1 MQSLPTSI
9 PEVIVLT
16 PPVFTDSRGYFL
28 ETYQQKKYAELGIPK
43 PFVQDNQSYSTK
55 NVLRGLHF
63 QLRYPQGKLV
73 RVTQGT
79 VFDVAVDI
87 RRNSPTF
94 GKWHG
99 EILSAENKKQM
110 YIPENFAHGF
120 CVLSDSAEFL
130 YKCTD
135 FYVPGDEAGL
145 IWNDSQIGIK
155 WPISEPILSAKDAD
169 LPSLEDSLSLV
180 TGSQN
185 RAGVYCY
192 LEQSWRDAGLV
203 WDTHW

>member
-1 MQSLPTSI
+1 MEIFPTSI
-9 PEVIVLT
+9 PEVVVLA
-16 PPVFTDSRGYFL
+16 PPVFTDSRGYFF
-28 ETYQQKKYAELGIPK
+28 ETYQQQKYAALGITK
-43 PFVQDNQSYSTK
+43 PFVQDNQSRSTK
-55 NVLRGLHF
+55 HVLRGLHF
-63 QLRYPQGKLV
+63 QLRHPQAKLV

-79 VFDVAVDI
+79 VFDVAVDM

-99 EILSAENKKQM
+99 EILSAENRKQM

-145 IWNDSQIGIK
+145 IWNDTQIGIE
-155 WPISEPILSAKDAD
+155 WPIQEPILSAKDAVLPGWAD
-169 LPSLEDSLSLV
+169 ALDLLPSGE
-180 TGSQN
+180 
-185 RAGVYCY
+185 
-192 LEQSWRDAGLV
+192 
-203 WDTHW
+203 

>member
-1 MQSLPTSI
+1 MEIIKTSI
-9 PEVIVLT
+9 PEVIVFI

-28 ETYQQKKYAELGIPK
+28 ETYQQQKYAAAGISK

-63 QLRYPQGKLV
+63 QLRHPQGKLV
-73 RVTQGT
+73 RVTQGS
-79 VFDVAVDI
+79 VFDVAIDI
-87 RRNSPTF
+87 RKNSPTF

-120 CVLSDSAEFL
+120 CILSDSAEFV

-135 FYVPGDEAGL
+135 FYVPGDESGL
-145 IWNDSQIGIK
+145 IWNDPRLGIK
-155 WPISEPILSAKDAD
+155 WPIEQPILSAKDTV
-169 LPSLEDSLSLV
+169 LPSLDEV
-180 TGSQN
+180 
-185 RAGVYCY
+185 
-192 LEQSWRDAGLV
+192 LELLPD
-203 WDTHW
+203 

>member
-1 MQSLPTSI
+1 MKIMQTAI
-9 PEVIVLT
+9 PAVIVIE
-16 PPVFTDSRGYFL
+16 PAVVTDHRGYFL
-28 ETYQQKKYAELGIPK
+28 ETYQQKKYADLGISHN
-43 PFVQDNQSYSTK
+43 FVQDNQSYSAQ

-73 RVTQGT
+73 RVTKGT

-99 EILSAENKKQM
+99 EILSAENNKQM

-120 CVLSDSAEFL
+120 CVLSDGAEFL

-135 FYVPGDEAGL
+135 FYVPGDEIGV
-145 IWNDSQIGIK
+145 IWNDPHIDIK
-155 WPISEPILSAKDAD
+155 WPVQDPILSQKDTE
-169 LPSLEDSLSLV
+169 LPSLFDILDLLP
-180 TGSQN
+180 TG
-185 RAGVYCY
+185 
-192 LEQSWRDAGLV
+192 
-203 WDTHW
+203 

>member
-1 MQSLPTSI
+1 MEIIKTSI
-9 PEVIVLT
+9 SEVIVFV

-28 ETYQQKKYAELGIPK
+28 ETYQQRKYAEAGIPK

-63 QLRYPQGKLV
+63 QLHHPQGKLV
-73 RVTQGT
+73 RVIQGS
-79 VFDVAVDI
+79 VFDVAIDI
-87 RRNSPTF
+87 RKNSPTF

-120 CVLSDSAEFL
+120 CVLSDSAEFV

-135 FYVPGDEAGL
+135 FYVPGDEVGL
-145 IWNDSQIGIK
+145 IWNDPQVGVK
-155 WPISEPILSAKDAD
+155 WPIEQPILSDKDAV
-169 LPSLEDSLSLV
+169 LPSWAEILELLPD
-180 TGSQN
+180 
-185 RAGVYCY
+185 
-192 LEQSWRDAGLV
+192 
-203 WDTHW
+203 

>member
-1 MQSLPTSI
+1 MEIIQTSI
-9 PEVIVLT
+9 PEIIVFV

-28 ETYQQKKYAELGIPK
+28 ETYQQQKYAAAGIPK

-63 QLRYPQGKLV
+63 QLRHPQGKLV
-73 RVTQGT
+73 RVTQGI

-110 YIPENFAHGF
+110 YVPENFAHGF

-145 IWNDSQIGIK
+145 IWNDPQIMVE
-155 WPISEPILSAKDAD
+155 WPIDAPILSSKDAVLPKMVD
-169 LPSLEDSLSLV
+169 ILDLLPSGE
-180 TGSQN
+180 
-185 RAGVYCY
+185 
-192 LEQSWRDAGLV
+192 
-203 WDTHW
+203 

>member
-1 MQSLPTSI
+1 MEIIKTAIS
-9 PEVIVLT
+9 EVIVFV

-28 ETYQQKKYAELGIPK
+28 ETYQQKKYAEAGIPK

-63 QLRYPQGKLV
+63 QLHHPQGKLV
-73 RVTQGT
+73 RVIQGS
-79 VFDVAVDI
+79 VFDVAIDI
-87 RRNSPTF
+87 RKNSPTF

-120 CVLSDSAEFL
+120 CVLSDSAEFV

-135 FYVPGDEAGL
+135 FYVPGDEVGL
-145 IWNDSQIGIK
+145 IWNDPQVGIK
-155 WPISEPILSAKDAD
+155 WPIEQPILSDKDAV
-169 LPSLEDSLSLV
+169 LPSWAEVLEVLPD
-180 TGSQN
+180 
-185 RAGVYCY
+185 
-192 LEQSWRDAGLV
+192 
-203 WDTHW
+203 

>member
-1 MQSLPTSI
+1 MEIEKTSI

-28 ETYQQKKYAELGIPK
+28 ETYQQQKYAELGMTK

-55 NVLRGLHF
+55 DVLRGLHF
-63 QLRYPQGKLV
+63 QLRHPQAKLV

-99 EILSAENKKQM
+99 EILSAENRKQM

-135 FYVPGDEAGL
+135 FYIPGDEAGL
-145 IWNDSQIGIK
+145 IWNDPQIGIK
-155 WPISEPILSAKDAD
+155 WPIHAPILSVKDAVLPGLAAALD
-169 LPSLEDSLSLV
+169 LLPSGE
-180 TGSQN
+180 
-185 RAGVYCY
+185 
-192 LEQSWRDAGLV
+192 
-203 WDTHW
+203 

>member
-1 MQSLPTSI
+1 MKIIQTSI
-9 PEVIVLT
+9 PEVIIFI
-16 PPVFTDSRGYFL
+16 PPVFTDSRGHFL
-28 ETYQQKKYAELGIPK
+28 ETYQQQKYAEAGILK

-63 QLRYPQGKLV
+63 QLRHPQAKLV
-73 RVTQGT
+73 RVTRGS
-79 VFDVAVDI
+79 VFDVAIDI
-87 RRNSPTF
+87 RKNSPTF

-99 EILSAENKKQM
+99 EILSAENKKQL

-145 IWNDSQIGIK
+145 IWNDAQLGIK
-155 WPISEPILSAKDAD
+155 WPIDQPILSEKDAV
-169 LPSLEDSLSLV
+169 LPSLADVLELLP
-180 TGSQN
+180 TG
-185 RAGVYCY
+185 
-192 LEQSWRDAGLV
+192 
-203 WDTHW
+203 

>member
-1 MQSLPTSI
+1 MDIIQTSI
-9 PEVIVLT
+9 PGVIVFT
-16 PPVFTDSRGYFL
+16 PPVFSDSRGYFL
-28 ETYQQKKYAELGIPK
+28 ETYQQQKYAEAGIPK

-55 NVLRGLHF
+55 DVLRGLHF
-63 QLRYPQGKLV
+63 QLRHPQAKLV
-73 RVTQGT
+73 RVTQGS
-79 VFDVAVDI
+79 VFDVAIDI

-120 CVLSDSAEFL
+120 CVLSDSAEFV

-145 IWNDSQIGIK
+145 IWNDPQLGIE
-155 WPISEPILSAKDAD
+155 WPIDRPILSPKDAE
-169 LPSLEDSLSLV
+169 LPKLSAVLELLPLD
-180 TGSQN
+180 
-185 RAGVYCY
+185 
-192 LEQSWRDAGLV
+192 
-203 WDTHW
+203 

>member
-1 MQSLPTSI
+1 MEIIKTSI
-9 PEVIVLT
+9 PEVIVFV

-28 ETYQQKKYAELGIPK
+28 ETYQQQKYAEAGISK

-63 QLRYPQGKLV
+63 QLRHPQAKLV

-79 VFDVAVDI
+79 VFDVAIDI
-87 RRNSPTF
+87 RKHSPTF

-110 YIPENFAHGF
+110 YVPENFAHGF

-135 FYVPGDEAGL
+135 FYVPGDESGL
-145 IWNDSQIGIK
+145 IWNDPQLGID
-155 WPISEPILSAKDAD
+155 WPIDRPILSDKDAA
-169 LPSLEDSLSLV
+169 LPSLADVLAL
-180 TGSQN
+180 
-185 RAGVYCY
+185 
-192 LEQSWRDAGLV
+192 LPD
-203 WDTHW
+203 

>member
-1 MQSLPTSI
+1 MEIIQTSI
-9 PEVIVLT
+9 PGVLVFA

-28 ETYQQKKYAELGIPK
+28 ETYQQKKYAEAGISK
-43 PFVQDNQSYSTK
+43 PFVQDNQSYSVK

-79 VFDVAVDI
+79 VFDVAIDI

-99 EILSAENKKQM
+99 EILSAENKRQL
-110 YIPENFAHGF
+110 YVPENFAHGF
-120 CVLSDSAEFL
+120 CVLSESAEFL

-145 IWNDSQIGIK
+145 IWDDPQLAIE
-155 WPISEPILSAKDAD
+155 WPIDRPILSAKDAE
-169 LPSLEDSLSLV
+169 LPTLAASLELLPM
-180 TGSQN
+180 
-185 RAGVYCY
+185 
-192 LEQSWRDAGLV
+192 E
-203 WDTHW
+203 

>member
-1 MQSLPTSI
+1 MEIIPTSI
-9 PEVIVLT
+9 SEVIVLA

-28 ETYQQKKYAELGIPK
+28 ETYQQQKYAELGIPK

-99 EILSAENKKQM
+99 EILSAENRRQM

-145 IWNDSQIGIK
+145 IWNDPQIGIK
-155 WPISEPILSAKDAD
+155 WPICAPILSSKDDQLPKLAD
-169 LPSLEDSLSLV
+169 ILDLLPS
-180 TGSQN
+180 G
-185 RAGVYCY
+185 
-192 LEQSWRDAGLV
+192 
-203 WDTHW
+203 

>member
-1 MQSLPTSI
+1 MEILKSSI
-9 PEVIVLT
+9 PEVIVLA

-79 VFDVAVDI
+79 VFDVAIDI
-87 RRNSPTF
+87 RKNSPTF

-99 EILSAENKKQM
+99 EILSAENHKQM

-135 FYVPGDEAGL
+135 FYVPGDEGGL
-145 IWNDSQIGIK
+145 IWNDPQLGIK
-155 WPISEPILSAKDAD
+155 WPIDLPILSDKDAALPQIAD
-169 LPSLEDSLSLV
+169 ILELLPSD
-180 TGSQN
+180 
-185 RAGVYCY
+185 
-192 LEQSWRDAGLV
+192 
-203 WDTHW
+203 

>member
-1 MQSLPTSI
+1 MEILPTSI
-9 PEVIVLT
+9 PEVIILA

-28 ETYQQKKYAELGIPK
+28 ETYQQQKYAELGITK

-55 NVLRGLHF
+55 HVLRGLHF
-63 QLRYPQGKLV
+63 QLRYPQAKLV
-73 RVTQGT
+73 RVTHGA

-99 EILSAENKKQM
+99 EILSAENRKQM

-145 IWNDSQIGIK
+145 MWNDPQIGIE
-155 WPISEPILSAKDAD
+155 WPVREPILSAKDAVLPGWTDVID
-169 LPSLEDSLSLV
+169 LLP
-180 TGSQN
+180 
-185 RAGVYCY
+185 AGK
-192 LEQSWRDAGLV
+192 
-203 WDTHW
+203 

>member
-1 MQSLPTSI
+1 MEIIQTSI
-9 PEVIVLT
+9 PEVIVFA
-16 PPVFTDSRGYFL
+16 PPVFSDSRGYFL
-28 ETYQQKKYAELGIPK
+28 ETYQQKKYVELGINL

-63 QLRYPQGKLV
+63 QLRHPQAKLV

-99 EILSAENKKQM
+99 EILSAENRKQM
-110 YIPENFAHGF
+110 YVPENFAHGF

-130 YKCTD
+130 YKCSD

-145 IWNDSQIGIK
+145 IWNDPQLGIK
-155 WPISEPILSAKDAD
+155 WPIDTPNLSDKDAVLPNLSD
-169 LPSLEDSLSLV
+169 VLNLLPSD
-180 TGSQN
+180 
-185 RAGVYCY
+185 
-192 LEQSWRDAGLV
+192 
-203 WDTHW
+203 

>member
-1 MQSLPTSI
+1 MEIIKTSI
-9 PEVIVLT
+9 PEVIVFV

-28 ETYQQKKYAELGIPK
+28 ETYQQQKYAAAGISK

-63 QLRYPQGKLV
+63 QLRHPQAKLV
-73 RVTQGT
+73 RVTQGS
-79 VFDVAVDI
+79 VFDVAIDI
-87 RRNSPTF
+87 RKNSPTF

-120 CVLSDSAEFL
+120 CILSDSAEFV

-135 FYVPGDEAGL
+135 FYVPGDESGL
-145 IWNDSQIGIK
+145 IWNDPQLGIK
-155 WPISEPILSAKDAD
+155 WPIQQPILSEKDAA
-169 LPSLEDSLSLV
+169 LPSLADV
-180 TGSQN
+180 
-185 RAGVYCY
+185 
-192 LEQSWRDAGLV
+192 LELLPD
-203 WDTHW
+203 

>member
-1 MQSLPTSI
+1 MEILPTSI
-9 PEVIVLT
+9 PDVIVLA

-28 ETYQQKKYAELGIPK
+28 ETYQQQKYAKLGITK
-43 PFVQDNQSYSTK
+43 SFVQDNQSRSTK
-55 NVLRGLHF
+55 HVLRGLHF
-63 QLRYPQGKLV
+63 QLRHPQAKLV

-79 VFDVAVDI
+79 VFDVAVDM

-99 EILSAENKKQM
+99 EILSAENRKQM

-120 CVLSDSAEFL
+120 CVISDYAEFL

-145 IWNDSQIGIK
+145 IWNDPQIGIK
-155 WPISEPILSAKDAD
+155 WPIHEPILSAKDAVLPGWTEALD
-169 LPSLEDSLSLV
+169 LLPSGE
-180 TGSQN
+180 
-185 RAGVYCY
+185 
-192 LEQSWRDAGLV
+192 
-203 WDTHW
+203 

>member
-1 MQSLPTSI
+1 MEIIKTSI
-9 PEVIVLT
+9 PEVIVFI

-28 ETYQQKKYAELGIPK
+28 ETYQQQKYAEAGIDK

-63 QLRYPQGKLV
+63 QLRHPQAKLV
-73 RVTQGT
+73 RVTQGS
-79 VFDVAVDI
+79 VFDVAIDI
-87 RRNSPTF
+87 RKNSPTF

-99 EILSAENKKQM
+99 EILSAENKKQL

-135 FYVPGDEAGL
+135 FYVPGDESGL
-145 IWNDSQIGIK
+145 IWNDEQLGIK
-155 WPISEPILSAKDAD
+155 WPIEQPILSDKDAV
-169 LPSLEDSLSLV
+169 LPSLNEV
-180 TGSQN
+180 
-185 RAGVYCY
+185 
-192 LEQSWRDAGLV
+192 LELLPD
-203 WDTHW
+203 D